1 MTIQWFPGH
10 MAKTK
15 RLLEENKAKVDVFIE
30 VLDARLPHSSHNPL
44 LEEMLGDKLRLKVLN
59 KADLADPGLTEY
71 WLKAYGEQKRVEA
84 LATCAKEP
92 GSRGKIIQA
101 VMSLARDYGVSGRV
115 RAMVVGIPNCGKSTL
130 INLLSKGK
138 KAPVGAKPGFTR
150 SLQRIKVSDEF
161 ELLDTPGI
169 LWHKFEDQSVGIKLA
184 LLAAIKEDILDRW
197 ALCQYILRFAA
208 EYLQAGFQQRFGLDP
223 QGEFLPLMEDL
234 ARRRGMIK
242 KGGVADYERVASM
255 LIKEFQEG
263 KLGTF
268 TLDNPRH
275 GALWGPLEDQGEL

>member
-30 VLDARLPHSSHNPL
+30 VLDARIPESSHNPL
-44 LEEMLGDKLRLKVLN
+44 LEEMLGGKLRLKVLN
-59 KADLADPGLTEY
+59 KMDLAEPRLTEH
-71 WLKAYGEQKRVEA
+71 WLQVYRRGKGVEA
-84 LATCAKEP
+84 LALTAKEP
-92 GSRGKIIQA
+92 GSRGRVIQA
-101 VMSLARDYGVSGRV
+101 VTALARNNGVSGRV

-150 SLQRIKVSDEF
+150 SLQRIKVSDDF

-169 LWHKFEDQSVGIKLA
+169 LWHKFEDQSVGVKLA

-197 ALCQYILRFAA
+197 ALCQYILRFCAISLK
-208 EYLQAGFQQRFGLDP
+208 EGFAQRFDLNP
-223 QGEFLPLMEDL
+223 EGEFIPLMEDL

-242 KGGVADYERVASM
+242 KGGVADYERVTSM

-263 KLGTF
+263 KLGPF
-268 TLDNPRH
+268 TLDDPEH
-275 GALWGPLEDQGEL
+275 QDLWGPLSD